1 MTKKTDDDRK
11 DAIADML
18 KDVRATIKTSGK
30 PIDQCVVIYREKN
43 ENGSMQT
50 AVRGSAGDIHAHV
63 GMLHVAMDL
72 LLRKQ

>member
-1 MTKKTDDDRK
+1 MTKKTDDDRN
-11 DAIADML
+11 DDIVDML
-18 KDVRATIKTSGK
+18 KEVRATVKASEKT
-30 PIDQCVVIYREKN
+30 IDQCVVVYRQKN